1 MELVAGMGDHR
12 FGQLTDLWMAMGSHL
27 SLHHAT
33 STSTNTTEPTIVF
46 LNTSRNITVSRWVR
60 QQNFSGYMR

>member
-46 LNTSRNITVSRWVR
+46 LNTSRNITVSR
-60 QQNFSGYMR
+60 